1 MITHSAKG
9 TKQQK
14 ERLGWRLEVTG
25 MWGRVGWTTF
35 EKGGGMGGGKQYRG
49 IFIKREVRIP
59 LPTM

>member
-35 EKGGGMGGGKQYRG
+35 EKGGGMGGGSNIG
-49 IFIKREVRIP
+49 ESS
-59 LPTM
+59 